1 MRTLD
6 QAMGEFS
13 ATGGGAELSGAE
25 REVEGAR
32 DSSRSAARAAGP
44 GAAAPRASDAR
55 GRSFGIAAPSG
66 FRVVQER
73 EVLALV
79 REDRMAALIGA
90 GLLERGGLLEGRTAE
105 DSYQGRGSTAIVRVG
120 DERVVVRRFL
130 PGGLLRFLRPSTFA
144 TPERPFRE
152 VLLYEHLRA
161 RGFPTLEP
169 LAAVARRRGS
179 RWILHLVTRQLED
192 ARELLGLLL
201 PGALPIVERRALLAA
216 AGRNIR
222 RLHDAGVR
230 HADLHL
236 KNLLLSRGEVFVIDL
251 DRSRLEHELSRSA
264 RGANLERLLRFA
276 RRRLEPQL
284 GGQAFWRDALRL
296 LRAYEPERSERHLLA
311 REVLRIEARARWRH
325 RFGWWCEARLE
336 RWRGL
341 RRARR

>member
-1 MRTLD
+1 
-6 QAMGEFS
+6 MGGFFS
-13 ATGGGAELSGAE
+13 ATSGGTELSGAE
-25 REVEGAR
+25 REAEGAN
-32 DSSRSAARAAGP
+32 AAELRAST
-44 GAAAPRASDAR
+44 PRASDPR
-55 GRSFGIAAPSG
+55 GSAFGIAAPSG

-152 VLLYEHLRA
+152 VALYEHLRA

-179 RWILHLVTRQLED
+179 RWILHLVTRQLEG

-201 PGALPIVERRALLAA
+201 PGAVPLAERRALLTA
-216 AGRNIR
+216 AGRNVR

-236 KNLLLSRGEVFVIDL
+236 KNLLLARGEVYVIDL
-251 DRSRLEHELSRSA
+251 DRSRLELELSRGA
-264 RGANLERLLRFA
+264 RSANLERLLRFA
-276 RRRLEPQL
+276 RRRLEPLL
-284 GGQAFWRDALRL
+284 GEPALRRDALRL
-296 LRAYEPERSERHLLA
+296 LRAYEPERFARHSLA

-336 RWRGL
+336 RLRAL